1 MKLRNFDISE
11 SLDSPEMIREYLQQ
25 VIANGDMVE
34 LTRAIGHVAKAN
46 GMTELAAKTGIG
58 RESLYRSLS
67 GEVSPRVD
75 ALARVLAAYD
85 LRLDI
90 API

>member
-1 MKLRNFDISE
+1 MKLRNFDVSE

-25 VIANGDMVE
+25 VIADGDMGE

-46 GMTELAAKTGIG
+46 GMTELADKTGIG

-75 ALARVLAAYD
+75 TLARVLAAYD